1 MELQNIKNLIERYF
15 DGTTS
20 IREEQK
26 LKTYFSSNKIAP
38 ELEKYKD
45 MFAYFAI
52 EKQTEST
59 RTITLRQKTKLN
71 YWIAASVIMVIGV
84 GVIFF
89 QQPKEENLGTFDD
102 PEIAL
107 RETQKALR
115 LVSENINK
123 GKEKMEYLQ
132 EFEKTKKTIFK

>member
-38 ELEKYKD
+38 ELEKYRGL
-45 MFAYFAI
+45 FSYFSK
-52 EKQTEST
+52 EQQEENT
-59 RTITLRQKTKLN
+59 REIVINPKTRFN
-71 YWIAASVIMVIGV
+71 FWIAASVVVTLGLGIVLL
-84 GVIFF
+84 
-89 QQPKEENLGTFDD
+89 QPKDSDLGTFDD

-107 RETQKALR
+107 QETQKALR

-123 GKEKMEYLQ
+123 GKEKMGYLQ
-132 EFEKTKKTIFK
+132 EFENTKKTIFK